1 MTDRAPA
8 SATLIDAI
16 WDSMTAS
23 LRTPDGFAPPA
34 ALLWTDANGQWKP
47 LLPALQKALPQ
58 LYRLGP
64 YEPAERQ
71 GPVIW
76 LKCIVDRSLSDAA
89 PDQGTVPILY
99 LPELS
104 RQDLRAAG
112 DCDPMMQP
120 LAELQYRG
128 EVWHQRN
135 GRDWTVEAFLVSED
149 GLDLDVARDTE
160 TREAMLRALTL
171 LAEEPITGLRGK
183 RLEAEDF
190 ERLAIGD
197 PVRDVLTWMSDPE
210 EFENRAGGDRWKTF
224 CSVCRREFSL
234 DPDKDGVDAAAT
246 ALLQGD
252 DKWNEAWKRFSEAPQ
267 LYPGVRNALRDAQ
280 PADLLSLL
288 DRSRRPGFNE
298 DQEDKLRTGL
308 EQALELP
315 HADTCDRVNA
325 LDQEHRERRGWVWAQ
340 MGESPY
346 AQALEPLGR
355 LARAAKQPLG
365 GASVEALVLD
375 YTSQGW
381 HCDHASLDALSCLT
395 PGPERDLIGKVV
407 RALYHPWLEQSARN
421 FQDLLSVGG
430 LDGNVPVAGVDSE
443 PEVCVLFVD
452 GLRFDLGAK
461 LHGLLEEQGN
471 KVRLTHR
478 LAPIPTVTATAKP
491 MASPAH
497 GACGGSDDATDFYPS
512 IGDAANPANAGRL
525 RDAMARTGVEIL
537 DKDEYRMSL
546 GAERGAWSE
555 IGKIDELGH
564 KLDVDLVQHVDTELN
579 AIVSRVEALLGAGW
593 RKVRL
598 VTDHGWLLLP
608 GGLPKVDI
616 PASVVESKWARCAV
630 VKGESV
636 SAVPTYP
643 WHWNPMIRIASP
655 PGVGAF
661 RANNEYAHGGVSLQ
675 ECVVPELIVERGV
688 AAVSASI
695 HSVRWRGMRCR
706 IGVETGFSGLSVDLR
721 QNWRQ
726 PETSLAAAKQ
736 LDAKGEVSLAV
747 ADDRH
752 EGAAATV
759 VVLDSTGRVL
769 DHRPTTVGEDR

>member
-1 MTDRAPA
+1 MTDRATA

-16 WDSMTAS
+16 CHSMIAS
-23 LRTPDGFAPPA
+23 LRTPDEFAPPT

-76 LKCIVDRSLSDAA
+76 LKCIVDRSLADAA
-89 PDQGTVPILY
+89 PDRDTVPILY
-99 LPELS
+99 LLNVS

-112 DCDPMMQP
+112 DCDPMLQP
-120 LAELQYRG
+120 LVELQYRG

-149 GLDLDVARDTE
+149 GLDLDVARDTQ

-171 LAEEPITGLRGK
+171 LAEEPITGLKGK

-197 PVRDVLTWMSDPE
+197 PIRDLLTWMSDPE
-210 EFENRAGGDRWKTF
+210 AFEGRVDRDRWKTF
-224 CSVCRREFSL
+224 CNVCMREFSF

-246 ALLQGD
+246 ALLGGG
-252 DKWNEAWKRFSEAPQ
+252 DKWDEAWKRFFEVPQ
-267 LYPGVRNALRDAQ
+267 LYPGVASVLRNAQ
-280 PADLLSLL
+280 PKDLLSLVHQ
-288 DRSRRPGFNE
+288 SRRPGFNE
-298 DQEDKLRTGL
+298 EQEDILRTSL
-308 EQALELP
+308 EQAIDLP
-315 HADTCDRVNA
+315 HAGACDRVIA
-325 LDQEHRERRGWVWAQ
+325 LDREHRERRGWVWAQ
-340 MGESPY
+340 IGESPY

-365 GASVEALVLD
+365 GPSIEALVLE
-375 YTSQGW
+375 YTGHGW
-381 HCDHASLDALSCLT
+381 HCDQASLDALSCLA
-395 PGPERDLIGKVV
+395 PGSERDLVAKVV
-407 RALYHPWLEQSARN
+407 RTLYQPWLDNSARN
-421 FQDLLSVGG
+421 FQDVLSAGG
-430 LDGNVPVAGVDSE
+430 AEESALVTGVNSE

-461 LHGLLEEQGN
+461 LQGLLEGQGN

-497 GACGGSDDATDFYPS
+497 DACAGSDDATDFYPS
-512 IGDAANPANAGRL
+512 IDGTTNPANAGRL
-525 RDAMARTGVEIL
+525 RDIMARNGVDIL
-537 DKDEYRMSL
+537 GRDENRMGL
-546 GAERGAWSE
+546 GAEGGAWSE
-555 IGKIDELGH
+555 IGKIDEFGH
-564 KLDVDLVQHVDTELN
+564 KLSVDLVRHIDTELN
-579 AIVSRVEALLGAGW
+579 AIVTRVESLLGAGW
-593 RKVRL
+593 QMVRL

-608 GGLPKVDI
+608 GGLPKVEL

-636 SAVPTYP
+636 PAVPTYP

-661 RANNEYAHGGVSLQ
+661 RVNCEYAHGGVSLQ
-675 ECVVPELIVERGV
+675 ECVVPELIIEIGV
-688 AAVSASI
+688 AAVEATI
-695 HSVRWRGMRCR
+695 RSVSWRGMRCR
-706 IGVETGFSGLSVDLR
+706 IAVETETTGLSVDLR
-721 QNWRQ
+721 QNWKQ
-726 PETSLAAAKQ
+726 ADTSIAVAKQ
-736 LDAKGEVSLAV
+736 LDAKGETSLAV
-747 ADDRH
+747 ADDHH

-759 VVLDSTGRVL
+759 VVLDDTGRVL
-769 DHRPTTVGEDR
+769 DRRPTTVGEDR